1 VKLILTQEVS
11 GLGTPGDVVEVKDGY
26 GRNYLLPRKLATPWT
41 RGGQTQVDAIRRARS
56 SREHSSLDDAAAARD
71 RLQDLVVFLRKR
83 AGASGRLF
91 GAVTPADIAEAIQQA
106 GGPGV
111 DRRVVALPRP
121 VKSLGT
127 HTVTVRL
134 HPEVT
139 ASVDIEVIDTDTDT
153 DALLAA
159 RREADAA
166 EAAAAAERAAE
177 AAARATALEAA
188 AQADA
193 DDAAAAAGEAAED
206 DGTGD
211 GTADG
216 SSPEVRTGATANA
229 R

>member
-41 RGGQTQVDAIRRARS
+41 RGGQTQVDAIRRARA
-56 SREHSSLDDAAAARD
+56 SREHSSLDGAAEARD
-71 RLQDLVVFLRKR
+71 RMQALVVFLRKR

-91 GAVTPADIAEAIQQA
+91 GAVTPADIAEAIERA
-106 GGPGV
+106 GGPAV

-121 VKSLGT
+121 IKSLGV

-139 ASVDIEVIDTDTDT
+139 ASVDVEVIDEDTDT
-153 DALLAA
+153 EALLAA
-159 RREADAA
+159 RREA
-166 EAAAAAERAAE
+166 EAAAAAQAAERAAE
-177 AAARATALEAA
+177 EAARAAALAA
-188 AQADA
+188 A
-193 DDAAAAAGEAAED
+193 EAAEAEAAGAEPAAED
-206 DGTGD
+206 EEDT
-211 GTADG
+211 
-216 SSPEVRTGATANA
+216 VRT